1 MNTKHVI
8 WTTLRLIVASC
19 TAGLLTSCATL
30 GGVVDEQARSVTWR
44 CDGPAKARLQSHR
57 VIVECPTGPAPT
69 LVVETVAPVVGP

>member
-1 MNTKHVI
+1 MT
-8 WTTLRLIVASC
+8 RC
-19 TAGLLTSCATL
+19 TAAATRAALLAALPLAFASACATL

-57 VIVECPTGPAPT
+57 LIVECPAGPAPT